1 MKKLS
6 LLVLIIAFV
15 QSANA
20 QFETKRHEVALSYG
34 VITIGQMLDVFSDVV
49 GDVFT
54 LGHATTKNRE
64 FTGAIGL
71 QYAFQ
76 PVRWL
81 GVGAVACFD
90 RSTAD
95 VYQKEVQVGT
105 TETNYFT
112 IMPIAKFNWFDFRIV
127 GMYSKC
133 GFGYTIRSTE
143 GNDFR
148 EESNTINSN
157 TDGIVAFQISPVC
170 LQVGTPTIR
179 GFAEFGLGSQ
189 GVVNVGVKYRF

>member
-6 LLVLIIAFV
+6 LFILAFAFV

-20 QFETKRHEVALSYG
+20 QFETKRHEVALGYG
-34 VITIGQMLDVFSDVV
+34 VVTIGQMLDVFSDVA

-54 LGHATTKNRE
+54 LGNVTTENRE
-64 FTGAIGL
+64 FTGAVSL

-76 PVRWL
+76 PVRWF

-112 IMPIAKFNWFDFRIV
+112 IMPTAKFNWFDFKIV
-127 GMYSKC
+127 GMYSKF
-133 GFGYTIRSTE
+133 GLGYTIRSTE
-143 GNDFR
+143 GVDFR
-148 EESNTINSN
+148 ENTTNSN
-157 TDGIVAFQISPVC
+157 TDGMVAFQISPVC

-179 GFAEFGLGSQ
+179 AFAEFGLGSQ
-189 GVVNVGVKYRF
+189 GVMNVGVKYRF